1 MGCRQKDAT
10 HRAEPDLLQPV
21 LLLHINLESLRVLL
35 LKSLEEKERGDDNIQ
50 EMGTN
55 IIIVDRE
62 VIRRG
67 SRGNGLYMPR

>member
-1 MGCRQKDAT
+1 M
-10 HRAEPDLLQPV
+10 
-21 LLLHINLESLRVLL
+21 L